1 MGINDYRGYR
11 WVWGV
16 PGFTLFNTIQKPNDI
31 FNGCRFDTRNNILA
45 DNSFTIGAS
54 SAHPGGV
61 NVLMGDGSARF
72 IKDSIALN
80 IWWSLGTR
88 AGGEVISSDAY

>member
-1 MGINDYRGYR
+1 M
-11 WVWGV
+11 
-16 PGFTLFNTIQKPNDI
+16 FNTIQKPNDI
-31 FNGCRFDTRNNILA
+31 FNGCRFDSRTNILS
-45 DNSFTIGAS
+45 DESLTIGAS

-88 AGGEVISSDAY
+88 AGGEVISADAY